1 MEVYNKNRD
10 KNNSMHDEIREQNAK
25 LKNAPLKKKWE
36 YFKEYYLKMTLLIL
50 VIAILLISLAYSVI
64 TSPKETAFTAFFFN
78 DTGDS
83 SDTTLIDG
91 FVDYIGVD
99 TKKESCYI
107 DATMNYTEDQSDY
120 SSYLFVEK
128 VMAEIAAEDLDVI
141 VGDEMT
147 VKYYAGLECFSDV
160 TEILPDDLLD
170 KFSDKLYYATVG
182 ESDELVP
189 VGIYI
194 TDAPKINENYYYVDK
209 EPIMGFIVNSN
220 NTDNSIEFLR
230 YIYLED
236 E

>member
-1 MEVYNKNRD
+1 
-10 KNNSMHDEIREQNAK
+10 
-25 LKNAPLKKKWE
+25 
-36 YFKEYYLKMTLLIL
+36 MTLLIL

-120 SSYLFVEK
+120 SSYLYVEK

-141 VGDEMT
+141 VGDELA
-147 VKYYAGLECFSDV
+147 VKYYAKLECFSNV